1 MKTLPES
8 EHTPS
13 QRGNT
18 RTLAACALMVLNQ
31 LTNTRTGRSCLFA
44 SFVILRLR
52 KVYET
57 KVMQCNTVYSP
68 ATTVKS
74 VKSSSS
80 SLKVSVKFVGP
91 LKSKKAIIIDALGS
105 AATRRGAY
113 ELT

>member
-1 MKTLPES
+1 MCVNGFEPTNEYPD
-8 EHTPS
+8 
-13 QRGNT
+13 R
-18 RTLAACALMVLNQ
+18 ALMSICFFCNL
-31 LTNTRTGRSCLFA
+31 A
-44 SFVILRLR
+44 PA

-91 LKSKKAIIIDALGS
+91 LKSKKAFIIDALGS
-105 AATRRGAY
+105 ATTRRGAY